1 MLAEDM
7 NELFGIYSTDKKLP
21 RKNLISLLQSIF
33 DSASEIECESLCDS
47 LLNRKDV
54 DLSMPQFKIIWDNF
68 LEPVLK
74 PVSAFVIVDVQN
86 DFISGSLALTNC
98 PAQEDGA
105 EVVPVINRLLTSTPF
120 SHVFYTYD
128 WHPRNH
134 ISFHSNL
141 KLHKSRLLSP
151 QPDNWESV
159 SMFDRVQFDGKPPLE
174 QTMWPDHCIQGTDG
188 AKLHK
193 ELKFIEGGLEI
204 YKGFN
209 HSVDSYSAFWDNGEV
224 SATGLLNELNSRN
237 VTDVYVCGLA
247 TDICVN
253 FTATHA
259 CKHNFR
265 VILVED
271 ACRGVDTAAI
281 AQTKEKLSDLGA
293 LIRTSDTILPL
304 VKGEEIPIKLA
315 MVAADNFRRKF
326 AATLL
331 ST

>member
-1 MLAEDM
+1 MILSSAPSRMLSSIFQATGFPYKICIGFF
-7 NELFGIYSTDKKLP
+7 ELFGSICCRFFFDQISTIISICAIYAFLV
-21 RKNLISLLQSIF
+21 SLKQ
-33 DSASEIECESLCDS
+33 
-47 LLNRKDV
+47 V
-54 DLSMPQFKIIWDNF
+54 
-68 LEPVLK
+68 
-74 PVSAFVIVDVQN
+74 
-86 DFISGSLALTNC
+86 
-98 PAQEDGA
+98 AQENLNFKL
-105 EVVPVINRLLTSTPF
+105 IFCCR
-120 SHVFYTYD
+120 YD

-141 KLHKSRLLSP
+141 KLHKSRLLNP

-265 VILVED
+265 VIL
-271 ACRGVDTAAI
+271 G
-281 AQTKEKLSDLGA
+281 KS
-293 LIRTSDTILPL
+293 
-304 VKGEEIPIKLA
+304 
-315 MVAADNFRRKF
+315 
-326 AATLL
+326 
-331 ST
+331 